1 MIMHKYITKRNAPST
16 SGEPAK
22 KKCRSYNNE
31 YFKYGFIS
39 LDNKPQCVVCFQVPS
54 QESMKRSKLI
64 RHLETNHPLLVK
76 KPIDFFERKSLFL
89 KNQQTCILK
98 SSQNNTA
105 TLEASYLVALRVA
118 RESKPH
124 TIAENLILL
133 AAIDM
138 VNIMIGAEEANKLK
152 TIPLSNDTISR
163 RINKISSD
171 VHNQIVQNLKSS
183 EYFSIQFDESTD
195 VTNLAQFLCFV
206 RYECDGAIKENM
218 LFANQYRVMLLDKAL
233 SADKTLQI
241 QFASPDLNKFWISR
255 KNEHGSLVTEALEI
269 LIPFATF
276 YLCEKGFTSMEIAAI
291 LINFERHSEWQSK
304 EVKIRPKSGS
314 MLLYSRKK
322 VRYRRDGYC
331 WKKRKDGKTTR
342 EDHMKLKV
350 QGTECI
356 YGCYVHSAILPT
368 FHRRCYWLLQNPDM
382 VLVHYLN
389 VPYPDDNKLS
399 VISPSLALW
408 ADRKEWTKDELLS
421 QLKPMF
427 YEEDPDLNNEM
438 EVSTAECVAA
448 MVTQLMEWQKN
459 ARATLLSRTLEC
471 GCPDSTCPDGQSCS
485 RPIRRISPS
494 DSNQVSSTT
503 GSRSRPGTMLLANH
517 HVNSSRTMNALIMNN
532 HVNKANQ
539 SHLNAAALNNNLLVN
554 STRDFRNQPSQ
565 QQQILLKHECR
576 DNNHVLNNQQ
586 TINMTDN
593 NHIPTTMISYK
604 PAQATDEVIH
614 VFTEKPSY
622 HTSPNQDDH
631 VHLFHGQ
638 EHHLKQQSEHVKPE
652 FYNVTLELSHDDIQQ
667 TLSANMPISCA
678 NADQLLRLDDDRNNK
693 NLDGTGDDVFVS
705 LDAFDMLTDFQELDI
720 LEHATQQASNLV
732 TDIGANPMDLQPHH
746 GQTQL
751 DMDVL
756 QITDYCPEWAFPEG
770 GVKVLITGPWFSS
783 SSYTVMFDTITVP
796 STLIQGGVLRCYC
809 PAHDI
814 GTVALQVVIDG
825 RPVSTTAVFEYRQ
838 HEFPLTISS
847 LTTPHTPSLLKFHL
861 LQKLDNL
868 EDYLQPNS
876 HENDHPLKENI
887 VMFGKPNFEDKL
899 VNYCEKMKQFSWKS
913 ESECNVKHLETETTI
928 LHMAAFLGYSKLVC
942 ILLQWKLENVSLFL
956 ETEVNVSKQD
966 REGYTPLMW
975 ACKKGHK
982 DTAVLL
988 CQWYQTVQNS
998 NNFNPDFAH
1007 PDILESVHQYFNDFN
1022 QNQYYT
1028 DEQLSNDVFL
1038 RPNENGIIC
1047 DDKKEI
1053 NQKFEEPNNLMP
1065 LPTNNNKSVTVLCS
1079 KEQNRPY
1086 KNDIKPQETQG
1097 SKRPHPSD
1105 FLQTD
1110 DYNYDQF
1117 CKPSLYFPSI
1127 QKFQKNLFLPLQS
1140 PTSDSGI
1147 SSEKSPVLT
1156 KSDFITWEQDARVL
1170 ALAEQFI
1177 AAMPDHIKNE
1187 NGSHCNITESS
1198 ISMEVLEDP
1207 PSSVSS
1213 CCFDTSS
1220 EINTAE
1226 FNDHVYNYRL
1236 KDREIETPTSSTN
1249 LSPVSSASQCS
1260 PMSPP
1265 PTAADLCEFLH
1276 ASSKN
1281 QYFENN
1287 FSNLTL
1293 SDYEQRE
1300 LYEAAKIIQKA
1311 YRTYK
1316 KREEDKEIS
1325 AASVIQNYYRRY
1337 KQYAYYKQMTRAA
1350 VLIQNQYRLYRRHKR
1365 FKKEVPQHYSNN
1377 VFSVIKKSQTQ
1388 KQQNQAARKI
1398 QQFMRQS
1405 KNGLMNA
1412 LLDLVSGK
1420 LTAITI

>member
-1 MIMHKYITKRNAPST
+1 MSNRNESFAAEYCPGETVTLYSQQHHT
-16 SGEPAK
+16 RIHLQNNGHTNNHIPLNQKGEPIKLPDNLESLPRAEHFPVQ
-22 KKCRSYNNE
+22 RHRWNTNE
-31 YFKYGFIS
+31 
-39 LDNKPQCVVCFQVPS
+39 
-54 QESMKRSKLI
+54 
-64 RHLETNHPLLVK
+64 
-76 KPIDFFERKSLFL
+76 
-89 KNQQTCILK
+89 
-98 SSQNNTA
+98 
-105 TLEASYLVALRVA
+105 
-118 RESKPH
+118 
-124 TIAENLILL
+124 
-133 AAIDM
+133 
-138 VNIMIGAEEANKLK
+138 
-152 TIPLSNDTISR
+152 
-163 RINKISSD
+163 
-171 VHNQIVQNLKSS
+171 
-183 EYFSIQFDESTD
+183 
-195 VTNLAQFLCFV
+195 
-206 RYECDGAIKENM
+206 
-218 LFANQYRVMLLDKAL
+218 
-233 SADKTLQI
+233 
-241 QFASPDLNKFWISR
+241 
-255 KNEHGSLVTEALEI
+255 
-269 LIPFATF
+269 
-276 YLCEKGFTSMEIAAI
+276 EIAAI
-291 LINFERHSEWQSK
+291 LINFERHNEWQSK

-471 GCPDSTCPDGQSCS
+471 GCPDSTCADGQSCS

-503 GSRSRPGTMLLANH
+503 GNRSRPGTMLLTNH
-517 HVNSSRTMNALIMNN
+517 HVNPSRTTMNTLMITN
-532 HVNKANQ
+532 HVNKTQNGQ
-539 SHLNAAALNNNLLVN
+539 TSLNNNLLSD
-554 STRDFRNQPSQ
+554 STRDFRNQSQ
-565 QQQILLKHECR
+565 QQPQPQQSQQQIILKHECR
-576 DNNHVLNNQQ
+576 DNNQILNNRQS
-586 TINMTDN
+586 TINVANN

-604 PAQATDEVIH
+604 PQGADEVIH
-614 VFTEKPSY
+614 IYTEKQPY
-622 HTSPNQDDH
+622 HSSPNQNEH

-638 EHHLKQQSEHVKPE
+638 EHLKSQSDSVKSE
-652 FYNVTLELSHDDIQQ
+652 FYNVTLDLSNDDIQQ
-667 TLSANMPISCA
+667 TLSANMPVSCA
-678 NADQLLRLDDDRNNK
+678 NADHLLRLDDDRDNK

-720 LEHATQQASNLV
+720 LEHATQQASSLV
-732 TDIGANPMDLQPHH
+732 TDIVTNSGDLQPH
-746 GQTQL
+746 GQAQL
-751 DMDVL
+751 DIDVL

-770 GVKVLITGPWFSS
+770 GVKVLITGPWYSS
-783 SSYTVMFDTITVP
+783 SSYTVMFDTISVP

-814 GTVALQVVIDG
+814 GTVTLQVVVDG
-825 RPVSTTAVFEYRQ
+825 RPISTTAIFEYRQ

-847 LTTPHTPSLLKFHL
+847 LSMPHAPSLLKFHL
-861 LQKLDNL
+861 LQKLDTL

-876 HENDHPLKENI
+876 QQADHPLKENI
-887 VMFGKPNFEDKL
+887 VMFSKPNFEDHL

-913 ESECNVKHLETETTI
+913 ESECNVKHLDTETTI

-942 ILLQWKLENVSLFL
+942 ILLQWKLENVSMFL
-956 ETEVNVSKQD
+956 EMEVNVSKQD

-982 DTAVLL
+982 DTAILL
-988 CQWYQTVQNS
+988 CQWYQTIQSS
-998 NNFNPDFAH
+998 NENFNQEYNQ

-1028 DEQLSNDVFL
+1028 TDNLNNDSFL
-1038 RPNENGIIC
+1038 KPDGDI
-1047 DDKKEI
+1047 KKEI
-1053 NQKFEEPNNLMP
+1053 SQKFEEPYNSTASPNRSITISCL
-1065 LPTNNNKSVTVLCS
+1065 
-1079 KEQNRPY
+1079 KEADKPC
-1086 KNDIKPQETQG
+1086 KNEEIRIQETQG
-1097 SKRPHPSD
+1097 SKRPLPNS
-1105 FLQTD
+1105 FFQMD
-1110 DYNYDQF
+1110 DYYDQF
-1117 CKPSLYFPSI
+1117 HKPTVYFPSD
-1127 QKFQKNLFLPLQS
+1127 QKFQKSLFLPLQS
-1140 PTSDSGI
+1140 PTSDSGN

-1156 KSDFITWEQDARVL
+1156 KSDFIICMVTAQADGPADGAVGSENNGNGNTRSGERQNDAQIEDAVQTPKNLAEHGEQDVRVL
-1170 ALAEQFI
+1170 TLAEQFI

-1187 NGSHCNITESS
+1187 NGSHGKIIDSS
-1198 ISMEVLEDP
+1198 ISMDVTDDP

-1213 CCFDTSS
+1213 CCFDANS
-1220 EINTAE
+1220 EINTE
-1226 FNDHVYNYRL
+1226 FNEHVYRYRQ
-1236 KDREIETPTSSTN
+1236 KEREIETPTSSTSLS

-1260 PMSPP
+1260 PASPP
-1265 PTAADLCEFLH
+1265 PNAADLCEFLH
-1276 ASSKN
+1276 ASSNN
-1281 QYFENN
+1281 QYFEKN

-1300 LYEAAKIIQKA
+1300 LYEAAKTIQKA

-1316 KREEDKEIS
+1316 KKEEDKEIS

-1337 KQYAYYKQMTRAA
+1337 KQYAYYKQMTKAA

-1365 FKKEVPQHYSNN
+1365 FKKEVPHYANN
-1377 VFSVIKKSQTQ
+1377 TFTVIKKNQTQ
-1388 KQQNQAARKI
+1388 KRQNQAARKI

-1405 KNGLMNA
+1405 KNRLMA
-1412 LLDLVSGK
+1412 VLLDLVSGK
-1420 LTAITI
+1420 LTTVII

>member
-1 MIMHKYITKRNAPST
+1 MSGRHESFTAEYCTGETVTLYSQQHHTRIHLQTHTHANNHIPLNQK
-16 SGEPAK
+16 GEPIKLPDNLESLPRAEHFPVQ
-22 KKCRSYNNE
+22 RHRWNTNE
-31 YFKYGFIS
+31 
-39 LDNKPQCVVCFQVPS
+39 
-54 QESMKRSKLI
+54 
-64 RHLETNHPLLVK
+64 
-76 KPIDFFERKSLFL
+76 
-89 KNQQTCILK
+89 
-98 SSQNNTA
+98 
-105 TLEASYLVALRVA
+105 
-118 RESKPH
+118 
-124 TIAENLILL
+124 
-133 AAIDM
+133 
-138 VNIMIGAEEANKLK
+138 
-152 TIPLSNDTISR
+152 
-163 RINKISSD
+163 
-171 VHNQIVQNLKSS
+171 
-183 EYFSIQFDESTD
+183 
-195 VTNLAQFLCFV
+195 
-206 RYECDGAIKENM
+206 
-218 LFANQYRVMLLDKAL
+218 
-233 SADKTLQI
+233 
-241 QFASPDLNKFWISR
+241 
-255 KNEHGSLVTEALEI
+255 
-269 LIPFATF
+269 
-276 YLCEKGFTSMEIAAI
+276 EIAAI

-427 YEEDPDLNNEM
+427 YEEDPDLSNEM

-471 GCPDSTCPDGQSCS
+471 GCPDSTCADGQSCS

-503 GSRSRPGTMLLANH
+503 GNRSRTGTMLLTNH
-517 HVNSSRTMNALIMNN
+517 HVNSSRNTMNTLMIAN
-532 HVNKANQ
+532 HANHKQVQ
-539 SHLNAAALNNNLLVN
+539 SGPTSLNTSMNNNLLSN
-554 STRDFRNQPSQ
+554 STRDFRNQPQQQQPQ
-565 QQQILLKHECR
+565 QQQIILKHDCR
-576 DNNHVLNNQQ
+576 DNNQILNNRQAS
-586 TINMTDN
+586 INVTDN

-604 PAQATDEVIH
+604 PQGSDEVIH
-614 VFTEKPSY
+614 VYTEKQTY
-622 HTSPNQDDH
+622 HTSQNQDEH
-631 VHLFHGQ
+631 AVHLFHGQ
-638 EHHLKQQSEHVKPE
+638 DHLKQQSDQVKSE
-652 FYNVTLELSHDDIQQ
+652 FYDVTLDLSHDDIQQ
-667 TLSANMPISCA
+667 TLSANMPVSCA
-678 NADQLLRLDDDRNNK
+678 NADQLLRLDDDHNNK

-720 LEHATQQASNLV
+720 LEHATQNASNLV
-732 TDIGANPMDLQPHH
+732 TEIGTNAADMQPHA
-746 GQTQL
+746 QTQL
-751 DMDVL
+751 DNMDVL

-814 GTVALQVVIDG
+814 GTVTLQVVIDG
-825 RPVSTTAVFEYRQ
+825 RPVSTTAIFEYRQ

-847 LTTPHTPSLLKFHL
+847 LSMSHTSSLLKFHL
-861 LQKLDNL
+861 LQKLDSI
-868 EDYLQPNS
+868 EDYLQSN
-876 HENDHPLKENI
+876 NQQTDQPLKDSI
-887 VMFGKPNFEDKL
+887 VMFSKPNFEDQL

-913 ESECNVKHLETETTI
+913 ESEYNLKQLETETTI

-956 ETEVNVSKQD
+956 EMEVNVSKQD

-998 NNFNPDFAH
+998 NNNFNQDYSQ

-1022 QNQYYT
+1022 QNQYCSS
-1028 DEQLSNDVFL
+1028 ENLSNDVFL
-1038 RPNENGIIC
+1038 RPDGINS
-1047 DDKKEI
+1047 DVKKEI
-1053 NQKFEEPNNLMP
+1053 DQTTNQSNNLITP
-1065 LPTNNNKSVTVLCS
+1065 ANKSVTILCS
-1079 KEQNRPY
+1079 KGETTKSD
-1086 KNDIKPQETQG
+1086 KNEIKPQETQG
-1097 SKRPHPSD
+1097 SKRPLPNS
-1105 FLQTD
+1105 FFQTD
-1110 DYNYDQF
+1110 DYYDQF

-1127 QKFQKNLFLPLQS
+1127 QKFQKSLFLPLQS
-1140 PTSDSGI
+1140 PTSDSGN
-1147 SSEKSPVLT
+1147 SSEKSPVLS
-1156 KSDFITWEQDARVL
+1156 KSDFIIWEHDVRVL
-1170 ALAEQFI
+1170 TLAEQFI

-1187 NGSHCNITESS
+1187 NGSHGKIVESS
-1198 ISMEVLEDP
+1198 VITMEVLDDP

-1213 CCFDTSS
+1213 CCFDTNS
-1220 EINTAE
+1220 EINTE
-1226 FNDHVYNYRL
+1226 FNEHVYHYRQ
-1236 KDREIETPTSSTN
+1236 KDREIETPTSSTSLT

-1260 PMSPP
+1260 PASPP

-1276 ASSKN
+1276 ASSNN
-1281 QYFENN
+1281 QYFEKN

-1300 LYEAAKIIQKA
+1300 LYEAAKTIQKA

-1316 KREEDKEIS
+1316 KKEEDKEIS
-1325 AASVIQNYYRRY
+1325 AASIIQNYYRRY
-1337 KQYAYYKQMTRAA
+1337 KQYAYYKQMTKAA
-1350 VLIQNQYRLYRRHKR
+1350 ILIQNKYRVYRRHKR
-1365 FKKEVPQHYSNN
+1365 FKKEAAHYINN
-1377 VFSVIKKSQTQ
+1377 TFTVIKKNQNQ
-1388 KQQNQAARKI
+1388 KRQNQAARKI

-1405 KNGLMNA
+1405 KNGTSPPA
-1412 LLDLVSGK
+1412 
-1420 LTAITI
+1420 TINERTFGSRKREANGNHNMKYPPTKVAQYSTLNHH

>member
-1 MIMHKYITKRNAPST
+1 MSSRHESFTAEYCTGETVTLYSQQHHTRIHLQTHAQATHNHIPLNQK
-16 SGEPAK
+16 GEPIKLPDNLESLPRAEHFPVQ
-22 KKCRSYNNE
+22 RHRWNTNE
-31 YFKYGFIS
+31 
-39 LDNKPQCVVCFQVPS
+39 
-54 QESMKRSKLI
+54 
-64 RHLETNHPLLVK
+64 
-76 KPIDFFERKSLFL
+76 
-89 KNQQTCILK
+89 
-98 SSQNNTA
+98 
-105 TLEASYLVALRVA
+105 
-118 RESKPH
+118 
-124 TIAENLILL
+124 
-133 AAIDM
+133 
-138 VNIMIGAEEANKLK
+138 
-152 TIPLSNDTISR
+152 
-163 RINKISSD
+163 
-171 VHNQIVQNLKSS
+171 
-183 EYFSIQFDESTD
+183 
-195 VTNLAQFLCFV
+195 
-206 RYECDGAIKENM
+206 
-218 LFANQYRVMLLDKAL
+218 
-233 SADKTLQI
+233 
-241 QFASPDLNKFWISR
+241 
-255 KNEHGSLVTEALEI
+255 
-269 LIPFATF
+269 
-276 YLCEKGFTSMEIAAI
+276 EIAAI

-427 YEEDPDLNNEM
+427 YEEDPDLSNEM

-471 GCPDSTCPDGQSCS
+471 GCPDSTCADGQSCS

-503 GSRSRPGTMLLANH
+503 GNRSRPGTMLLTNH
-517 HVNSSRTMNALIMNN
+517 HVNSSRTTMNTLMIAN
-532 HVNKANQ
+532 HANHKQAQ
-539 SHLNAAALNNNLLVN
+539 SGPTSLNTTMNNNLLSN
-554 STRDFRNQPSQ
+554 STRDFRNQPQQQQPQ
-565 QQQILLKHECR
+565 QQQIILKHDCR
-576 DNNHVLNNQQ
+576 DNNQMLNNRQPP
-586 TINMTDN
+586 INVTDN

-604 PAQATDEVIH
+604 PQGSDEVIH
-614 VFTEKPSY
+614 VYTEKQTY
-622 HTSPNQDDH
+622 HTSQNQDDNT

-638 EHHLKQQSEHVKPE
+638 DHLKQQSDHVKSE
-652 FYNVTLELSHDDIQQ
+652 FYDVTLDLSHDDIQQ
-667 TLSANMPISCA
+667 TLSANMPVSCA
-678 NADQLLRLDDDRNNK
+678 NADQLLRLDDDHSNK

-720 LEHATQQASNLV
+720 LEHATQHASNLV
-732 TDIGANPMDLQPHH
+732 TEIGTNAADMQPHE
-746 GQTQL
+746 QTQL
-751 DMDVL
+751 DNMDVL

-814 GTVALQVVIDG
+814 GTVTLQVVIDG
-825 RPVSTTAVFEYRQ
+825 RPVSTTAIFEYRQ

-847 LTTPHTPSLLKFHL
+847 LSMAHTPSLLKFHL
-861 LQKLDNL
+861 LQKLDSV
-868 EDYLQPNS
+868 EDYLQSN
-876 HENDHPLKENI
+876 NQQTDQPLKDNI
-887 VMFGKPNFEDKL
+887 VMFSKPNFEDQL

-913 ESECNVKHLETETTI
+913 ESEYNVKQLETETTI

-942 ILLQWKLENVSLFL
+942 ILLQWKLENVSMFL
-956 ETEVNVSKQD
+956 EMEVNVSKQD

-998 NNFNPDFAH
+998 NNNFNQDYSQ
-1007 PDILESVHQYFNDFN
+1007 PDILESVNQYFNDFN
-1022 QNQYYT
+1022 QNQYCNS
-1028 DEQLSNDVFL
+1028 ENLSNDVFL
-1038 RPNENGIIC
+1038 RPDGINN
-1047 DDKKEI
+1047 DVKKEI
-1053 NQKFEEPNNLMP
+1053 NQTTNESNNLVTSP
-1065 LPTNNNKSVTVLCS
+1065 NKSVPMLCS
-1079 KEQNRPY
+1079 KEEITKSD
-1086 KNDIKPQETQG
+1086 KNEIKPQETQG
-1097 SKRPHPSD
+1097 SKRPLPNS
-1105 FLQTD
+1105 FFQTD
-1110 DYNYDQF
+1110 DYYDQF

-1127 QKFQKNLFLPLQS
+1127 QKFQKSLFLPLQS
-1140 PTSDSGI
+1140 PTSDSGN
-1147 SSEKSPVLT
+1147 SSEKSPVLS
-1156 KSDFITWEQDARVL
+1156 KSDFIIWEHDIRVL
-1170 ALAEQFI
+1170 TLAEQFI

-1187 NGSHCNITESS
+1187 NGSHGKIVESS
-1198 ISMEVLEDP
+1198 IIRMEVLDDP

-1213 CCFDTSS
+1213 CCFDTNS
-1220 EINTAE
+1220 EINTE
-1226 FNDHVYNYRL
+1226 FNEHIYHYRQ
-1236 KDREIETPTSSTN
+1236 KDREIETPTSSTSLT

-1260 PMSPP
+1260 PASPP

-1276 ASSKN
+1276 ASSNN
-1281 QYFENN
+1281 QYFEKN

-1300 LYEAAKIIQKA
+1300 LYEAAKTIQKA

-1325 AASVIQNYYRRY
+1325 AASIIQNYYRRY
-1337 KQYAYYKQMTRAA
+1337 KQYAYYKQMTKAA
-1350 VLIQNQYRLYRRHKR
+1350 ILIQNKYRVYRRHKR
-1365 FKKEVPQHYSNN
+1365 FKNDTSHYINN
-1377 VFSVIKKSQTQ
+1377 TFTVIKKNQNQ
-1388 KQQNQAARKI
+1388 KRQNQAARKI

-1405 KNGLMNA
+1405 KNGTSPP
-1412 LLDLVSGK
+1412 V
-1420 LTAITI
+1420 TINERTFGSRKREANGNHNMKYPPTKVAQYSTFNHH

>member
-1 MIMHKYITKRNAPST
+1 MSSRHETFTAEYCTGETVTLYSQQHHTRIHLQTHAHANNHIPLNQK
-16 SGEPAK
+16 GEPIKLPDNLESLPRAEHFPVQ
-22 KKCRSYNNE
+22 RHRWNTNE
-31 YFKYGFIS
+31 
-39 LDNKPQCVVCFQVPS
+39 
-54 QESMKRSKLI
+54 
-64 RHLETNHPLLVK
+64 
-76 KPIDFFERKSLFL
+76 
-89 KNQQTCILK
+89 
-98 SSQNNTA
+98 
-105 TLEASYLVALRVA
+105 
-118 RESKPH
+118 
-124 TIAENLILL
+124 
-133 AAIDM
+133 
-138 VNIMIGAEEANKLK
+138 
-152 TIPLSNDTISR
+152 
-163 RINKISSD
+163 
-171 VHNQIVQNLKSS
+171 
-183 EYFSIQFDESTD
+183 
-195 VTNLAQFLCFV
+195 
-206 RYECDGAIKENM
+206 
-218 LFANQYRVMLLDKAL
+218 
-233 SADKTLQI
+233 
-241 QFASPDLNKFWISR
+241 
-255 KNEHGSLVTEALEI
+255 
-269 LIPFATF
+269 
-276 YLCEKGFTSMEIAAI
+276 EIAAI

-427 YEEDPDLNNEM
+427 YEEDPDLSNEM

-471 GCPDSTCPDGQSCS
+471 GCPDSTCADGQSCS

-503 GSRSRPGTMLLANH
+503 GNRSRPGTMLLTNH
-517 HVNSSRTMNALIMNN
+517 HVNSSRTTMNTLMIAN
-532 HVNKANQ
+532 HVNHKAQ
-539 SHLNAAALNNNLLVN
+539 SGPTSLNTTMNNNLLSN
-554 STRDFRNQPSQ
+554 STRDFRNQPQQQQPQQ
-565 QQQILLKHECR
+565 QQQIILKHDCR
-576 DNNHVLNNQQ
+576 DNNQILNNRQPP
-586 TINMTDN
+586 INVTDN

-604 PAQATDEVIH
+604 PQGSDEVIH
-614 VFTEKPSY
+614 VYTEKQTY
-622 HTSPNQDDH
+622 HTSQNQDEH
-631 VHLFHGQ
+631 AVHLFHGQ
-638 EHHLKQQSEHVKPE
+638 DHLKQQSDHVKSE
-652 FYNVTLELSHDDIQQ
+652 FYDVTLDLTHDDIQQ
-667 TLSANMPISCA
+667 TLSANMPVSCA
-678 NADQLLRLDDDRNNK
+678 NADQLLRLDDDHSNK
-693 NLDGTGDDVFVS
+693 NLDGPGDDVFVS

-720 LEHATQQASNLV
+720 LEHATQHASNLV
-732 TDIGANPMDLQPHH
+732 TDIGTNAVDMQPH
-746 GQTQL
+746 GQPQL

-814 GTVALQVVIDG
+814 GTVTLQVVIDG
-825 RPVSTTAVFEYRQ
+825 RPVSTTAIFEYRQ

-847 LTTPHTPSLLKFHL
+847 LSMSHTPSLLKFHL
-861 LQKLDNL
+861 LQKLDSI
-868 EDYLQPNS
+868 EDYLQQPSNQQT
-876 HENDHPLKENI
+876 DQPLKDSI
-887 VMFGKPNFEDKL
+887 LMFSKPNFEDQL

-913 ESECNVKHLETETTI
+913 ESECNVKQLETETTI

-956 ETEVNVSKQD
+956 EMEVNVSKQD

-998 NNFNPDFAH
+998 NNNFNQDYSQ

-1022 QNQYYT
+1022 QNQYCT
-1028 DEQLSNDVFL
+1028 NDNSSNDVFL
-1038 RPNENGIIC
+1038 RPDGINSDI
-1047 DDKKEI
+1047 KKEI
-1053 NQKFEEPNNLMP
+1053 NQTTDEPNN
-1065 LPTNNNKSVTVLCS
+1065 PTPPPNKSVTILCS
-1079 KEQNRPY
+1079 KGETKTD
-1086 KNDIKPQETQG
+1086 KNEIKPQETQG
-1097 SKRPHPSD
+1097 SKRPLPNS
-1105 FLQTD
+1105 FYQTD
-1110 DYNYDQF
+1110 DYYDQF

-1127 QKFQKNLFLPLQS
+1127 QKFQKSLFLPLQS
-1140 PTSDSGI
+1140 PTSDSGN

-1156 KSDFITWEQDARVL
+1156 KSDFIICMVTALADGPADGAVGSENDGNGNTRSDEHQNDERIEDAVQTPKDPAEHGEHDVRVL
-1170 ALAEQFI
+1170 TLAEQFI

-1187 NGSHCNITESS
+1187 NGSHGKIVESS
-1198 ISMEVLEDP
+1198 IITMEVLDDP

-1213 CCFDTSS
+1213 CCFDTNS
-1220 EINTAE
+1220 EMNTE
-1226 FNDHVYNYRL
+1226 FNEHVYHYRQ
-1236 KDREIETPTSSTN
+1236 KDREIETPTSSTSLT

-1260 PMSPP
+1260 PASPP

-1276 ASSKN
+1276 ASSNN
-1281 QYFENN
+1281 QYFEKN

-1300 LYEAAKIIQKA
+1300 LYEAAKTIQKA

-1337 KQYAYYKQMTRAA
+1337 KQYAYYKQMTKAA
-1350 VLIQNQYRLYRRHKR
+1350 VLIQNQYRIYRRHKR
-1365 FKKEVPQHYSNN
+1365 FKKETPRYTNN
-1377 VFSVIKKSQTQ
+1377 TFTVIKKNQNQ
-1388 KQQNQAARKI
+1388 KRQNQAARKI
-1398 QQFMRQS
+1398 QQFMRQTKHGTS
-1405 KNGLMNA
+1405 PPATINERTFGSRKREANGNHNMKYPPTKVAQYSTLNHN
-1412 LLDLVSGK
+1412 
-1420 LTAITI
+1420 

>member
-1 MIMHKYITKRNAPST
+1 MSGRHESFTAEYCTGETVTLYSQQHHTRIHLQTHTHANNHIPLNQK
-16 SGEPAK
+16 GEPIKLPDNLESLPRAEHFPVQ
-22 KKCRSYNNE
+22 RHRWNTNE
-31 YFKYGFIS
+31 
-39 LDNKPQCVVCFQVPS
+39 
-54 QESMKRSKLI
+54 
-64 RHLETNHPLLVK
+64 
-76 KPIDFFERKSLFL
+76 
-89 KNQQTCILK
+89 
-98 SSQNNTA
+98 
-105 TLEASYLVALRVA
+105 
-118 RESKPH
+118 
-124 TIAENLILL
+124 
-133 AAIDM
+133 
-138 VNIMIGAEEANKLK
+138 
-152 TIPLSNDTISR
+152 
-163 RINKISSD
+163 
-171 VHNQIVQNLKSS
+171 
-183 EYFSIQFDESTD
+183 
-195 VTNLAQFLCFV
+195 
-206 RYECDGAIKENM
+206 
-218 LFANQYRVMLLDKAL
+218 
-233 SADKTLQI
+233 
-241 QFASPDLNKFWISR
+241 
-255 KNEHGSLVTEALEI
+255 
-269 LIPFATF
+269 
-276 YLCEKGFTSMEIAAI
+276 EIAAI

-427 YEEDPDLNNEM
+427 YEEDPDLSNEM

-471 GCPDSTCPDGQSCS
+471 GCPDSTCADGQSCS

-503 GSRSRPGTMLLANH
+503 GNRSRTGTMLLTNH
-517 HVNSSRTMNALIMNN
+517 HVNSSRNTMNTLMIAN
-532 HVNKANQ
+532 HANHKQVQ
-539 SHLNAAALNNNLLVN
+539 SGPTSLNTSMNNNLLSN
-554 STRDFRNQPSQ
+554 STRDFRNQPQQQQPQ
-565 QQQILLKHECR
+565 QQQIILKHDCR
-576 DNNHVLNNQQ
+576 DNNQILNNRQAS
-586 TINMTDN
+586 INVTDN

-604 PAQATDEVIH
+604 PQGSDEVIH
-614 VFTEKPSY
+614 VYTEKQTY
-622 HTSPNQDDH
+622 HTSQNQDEH
-631 VHLFHGQ
+631 AVHLFHGQ
-638 EHHLKQQSEHVKPE
+638 DHLKQQSDQVKSE
-652 FYNVTLELSHDDIQQ
+652 FYDVTLDLSHDDIQQ
-667 TLSANMPISCA
+667 TLSANMPLSCA
-678 NADQLLRLDDDRNNK
+678 NADQLLRLDDDHNNK

-720 LEHATQQASNLV
+720 LEHATQNASNLV
-732 TDIGANPMDLQPHH
+732 TEIGTNAADMQPHA
-746 GQTQL
+746 QTQL
-751 DMDVL
+751 DNMDVL

-814 GTVALQVVIDG
+814 GTVTLQVVIDG
-825 RPVSTTAVFEYRQ
+825 RPVSTTAIFEYRQ

-847 LTTPHTPSLLKFHL
+847 LSMSHTSSLLKFHL
-861 LQKLDNL
+861 LQKLDSI
-868 EDYLQPNS
+868 EDYLQSN
-876 HENDHPLKENI
+876 NQQTDQPLVCKDSI
-887 VMFGKPNFEDKL
+887 VMFSKPNFEDQL

-913 ESECNVKHLETETTI
+913 ESEYNLKQLETETTI

-956 ETEVNVSKQD
+956 EMEVNVSKQD

-998 NNFNPDFAH
+998 NNNFNQDYSQ

-1022 QNQYYT
+1022 QNQYCSS
-1028 DEQLSNDVFL
+1028 ENLSNDVFL
-1038 RPNENGIIC
+1038 RPDGINS
-1047 DDKKEI
+1047 DVKKEI
-1053 NQKFEEPNNLMP
+1053 DQTTNQSNNLITP
-1065 LPTNNNKSVTVLCS
+1065 ANKSVTILCS
-1079 KEQNRPY
+1079 KGETTKSD
-1086 KNDIKPQETQG
+1086 KNEIKPQETQG
-1097 SKRPHPSD
+1097 SKRPLPNS
-1105 FLQTD
+1105 FFQTD
-1110 DYNYDQF
+1110 DYYDQF

-1127 QKFQKNLFLPLQS
+1127 QKFQKSLFLPLQS
-1140 PTSDSGI
+1140 PTSDSGN
-1147 SSEKSPVLT
+1147 SSEKSPVLS
-1156 KSDFITWEQDARVL
+1156 KSDFIIWEHDVRVL
-1170 ALAEQFI
+1170 TLAEQFI

-1187 NGSHCNITESS
+1187 NGSHGKIVESS
-1198 ISMEVLEDP
+1198 VITMEVLDDP

-1213 CCFDTSS
+1213 CCFDTNS
-1220 EINTAE
+1220 EINTE
-1226 FNDHVYNYRL
+1226 FNEHVYHYRQ
-1236 KDREIETPTSSTN
+1236 KDREIETPTSSTSLT

-1260 PMSPP
+1260 PASPP

-1276 ASSKN
+1276 ASSNN
-1281 QYFENN
+1281 QYFEKN

-1300 LYEAAKIIQKA
+1300 LYEAAKTIQKA

-1316 KREEDKEIS
+1316 KKEEDKEIS
-1325 AASVIQNYYRRY
+1325 AASIIQNYYRRY
-1337 KQYAYYKQMTRAA
+1337 KQYAYYKQMTKAA
-1350 VLIQNQYRLYRRHKR
+1350 ILIQNKYRVYRRHKR
-1365 FKKEVPQHYSNN
+1365 FKKEAAHYINN
-1377 VFSVIKKSQTQ
+1377 TFTVIKKNQNQ
-1388 KQQNQAARKI
+1388 KRQNQAARKI

-1405 KNGLMNA
+1405 KNGTSPPA
-1412 LLDLVSGK
+1412 
-1420 LTAITI
+1420 TINERTFGSRKREANGNHNMKYPPTKVAQYSTLNHH